1 MFGLWYRT
9 SATFAVITRLNRLVN
24 LLSSPLV
31 PVARSGGH
39 PQNMTSK
46 DLGRRQ
52 ERALRLAIVRQ
63 EDALRS
69 LERERD
75 AAEHELRRLKGE
87 LEAPER
93 AQAGYRL
100 EAPGPRPEPPV
111 TPGGKVAL
119 FRTLF
124 RGRDDVYPKLWMNAK
139 TGRTG
144 YAPACANEW
153 VRGVCGKPRV
163 RCGECPNQ
171 AFLPVVDRAVLDHL
185 RGHHVIGVYPLLADE
200 TCWFLAVDF
209 DKRDWEADMAAFRQV
224 SRSAGLPV
232 AVERSRSGNGAH
244 AWFFFD
250 GPVRAATARRMGCF
264 LITQAMSRRHG
275 LGMSSYDRLFPNQGT
290 LPRGGFGNLIALPL
304 QHGPRARGNTVFVD
318 DDFRPFADQWA
329 YLAGLQRIPLLTV
342 EEIAAA
348 ALRRGLVLG
357 VRPTATE
364 DEETAPWRLTPSRR
378 AKLQPPELD
387 QPLPGRVEATL
398 AHRLFISKRG
408 LPPPVITALNRLAA
422 FQNPEFYKKQSMR
435 LSTALTPRVIAC
447 AEDFPDHVALPR
459 GCADDAATLLHALG
473 AALDIDDQREAG
485 RAIEH
490 RFEGALTELQESAVR
505 ALLRHDL
512 GMLVAPP
519 GVGKTVAGISLIAK
533 RARNALVLVHRKPL
547 LDQWAAQLALF
558 LGVEPKAIGRI
569 GGGRRHLTGLIDV
582 AMIQSLVRKDE
593 VADLVAE
600 YGHIVVDECH
610 HIPAVSFE
618 RVLCEV
624 KARYVTGLTATPRR
638 RDGQHPILAMQL
650 GPTRY
655 EVSQKS
661 QLAVPPF
668 RRRLL
673 VRETGFELPDTA
685 GEQPIQRIYRA
696 LARDERRNE
705 LILND
710 VIGSP

>member
-31 PVARSGGH
+31 PLARSGGH

-46 DLGRRQ
+46 DLARRQ
-52 ERALRLAIVRQ
+52 ARALRLAIVRQ

-75 AAEHELRRLKGE
+75 AAEHELRRLEGE
-87 LEAPER
+87 LEAPES

-153 VRGVCGKPRV
+153 VQGVCGKPRV

-275 LGMSSYDRLFPNQGT
+275 LGMSSYDRLFPNQDT

-329 YLAGLQRIPLLTV
+329 YLTGLQRIPLLTV

-398 AHRLFISKRG
+398 AHRGCPAHFGHRRGAGGTRPRRQCTRGRRIRRTGLAHGAGVFLSVSAVGKRRG
-408 LPPPVITALNRLAA
+408 VQNLLHRLGGARDRGPAATHPQGESLLRPAVRHAARRHAYPLAQRLALLA
-422 FQNPEFYKKQSMR
+422 PNRDSGSDGVAR
-435 LSTALTPRVIAC
+435 LR
-447 AEDFPDHVALPR
+447 PDRQRKRRARL
-459 GCADDAATLLHALG
+459 DLTLLRCRSEG
-473 AALDIDDQREAG
+473 Y
-485 RAIEH
+485 
-490 RFEGALTELQESAVR
+490 RF
-505 ALLRHDL
+505 
-512 GMLVAPP
+512 
-519 GVGKTVAGISLIAK
+519 
-533 RARNALVLVHRKPL
+533 
-547 LDQWAAQLALF
+547 
-558 LGVEPKAIGRI
+558 
-569 GGGRRHLTGLIDV
+569 
-582 AMIQSLVRKDE
+582 
-593 VADLVAE
+593 
-600 YGHIVVDECH
+600 
-610 HIPAVSFE
+610 
-618 RVLCEV
+618 
-624 KARYVTGLTATPRR
+624 
-638 RDGQHPILAMQL
+638 
-650 GPTRY
+650 
-655 EVSQKS
+655 
-661 QLAVPPF
+661 
-668 RRRLL
+668 
-673 VRETGFELPDTA
+673 
-685 GEQPIQRIYRA
+685 
-696 LARDERRNE
+696 
-705 LILND
+705 
-710 VIGSP
+710 